1 MTIINRQKDLKEA
14 KITAEQFS
22 KAIKSLDLSTISDPE
37 KRKRA
42 IIERVFQIMA
52 EEIKDP
58 ASKKKLQSELKTLE
72 FYKRNL
78 GI

>member
-1 MTIINRQKDLKEA
+1 MTVNNRQKNLKEA
-14 KITAEQFS
+14 KITATQFAQ
-22 KAIKSLDLSTISDPE
+22 AIKSLDLSTISDPE

-42 IIERVFQIMA
+42 IIERVLAIMA

-58 ASKKKLQSELKTLE
+58 VSKKKLQTELKTLE
-72 FYKRNL
+72 FHKRSL